1 MVIRTPKE
9 PRVNTKQV
17 GAENRKM
24 RGMSSQSP
32 PLVPLSSIGEKE
44 RKGSERGRKE
54 GEEGKRHI
62 PSLNP
67 TQSKLNYNS
76 QRTEQLEKLF
86 AKQRSRAFGAIEGAS
101 ERATIVETQ
110 HGSSRVK
117 GKHQS
122 GFGFQPRSMLD
133 TILFSP
139 CLARIDERLQT
150 PDSG

>member
-1 MVIRTPKE
+1 
-9 PRVNTKQV
+9 
-17 GAENRKM
+17 
-24 RGMSSQSP
+24 MSSQSP
-32 PLVPLSSIGEKE
+32 LLVPLSSIGEKE

-62 PSLNP
+62 HPLSLSSLNP

-110 HGSSRVK
+110 HGSSSRVK

-122 GFGFQPRSMLD
+122 GFGF
-133 TILFSP
+133 
-139 CLARIDERLQT
+139 
-150 PDSG
+150 